1 MSKAKSAGEAPVSF
15 EESMK
20 RLTEIVQSLERG
32 ELPLE
37 KSLELFEE
45 GVKLSRLA
53 QERLDGAQKRVDML
67 LGLDENGKPKTE
79 PFETTPD
86 DDDE

>member
-79 PFETTPD
+79 PFETTA

>member
-1 MSKAKSAGEAPVSF
+1 MSKAKSAGETPVSF

-20 RLTEIVQSLERG
+20 RLTEIVQALERG

-53 QERLDGAQKRVDML
+53 QERLDGAQKRVEL
-67 LGLDENGKPKTE
+67 LLAVDEAGKARTE
-79 PFETTPD
+79 AFETTA

>member
-1 MSKAKSAGEAPVSF
+1 MSKAKTAGDAPISF

-20 RLTEIVQSLERG
+20 RLTEIVQALERG

-53 QERLDGAQKRVDML
+53 QERLDGAEKRVEML
-67 LGLDENGKPKTE
+67 LGVDESGKARAET
-79 PFETTPD
+79 FETTG
-86 DDDE
+86 DDED

>member
-1 MSKAKSAGEAPVSF
+1 MSKAKTAGELPVSF
-15 EESMK
+15 EDSMK

-53 QERLDGAQKRVDML
+53 QERLDGAQKRVELL
-67 LGLDENGKPKTE
+67 LGLDENGKPRTE
-79 PFETTPD
+79 PFETTG